1 VINRFLAAHAF
12 ASWMPYHNDG
22 VRSGLHGLWL
32 TLAVLR
38 AEVLRACATHV
49 SAVDLDTLTRG
60 IRQADLLLNHLA
72 DRRRLAAALHQ
83 HRAG

>member
-1 VINRFLAAHAF
+1 
-12 ASWMPYHNDG
+12 
-22 VRSGLHGLWL
+22 
-32 TLAVLR
+32 
-38 AEVLRACATHV
+38 VLRACATHV